1 MRWFGNFYIFSH
13 SFEHVIPSGI
23 SARRMQKAGFPRLQD
38 RGKLALIHNQKIS
51 ALLDPINDIPII
63 DEAAQEKAVREANES
78 DLGVVLAIPYSIL
91 AAEAVF

>member
-1 MRWFGNFYIFSH
+1 
-13 SFEHVIPSGI
+13 
-23 SARRMQKAGFPRLQD
+23 MQKAGFPRLQD